1 MSYIQFVI
9 GCSFIFSSILLS
21 TLKEPS
27 SHIKI
32 NSEEGSWIGMYN
44 INK

>member
-9 GCSFIFSSILLS
+9 GCSFVFSSILLAK
-21 TLKEPS
+21 LKEPS

-32 NSEEGSWIGMYN
+32 DSEEGSWIGMYCT
-44 INK
+44 NK